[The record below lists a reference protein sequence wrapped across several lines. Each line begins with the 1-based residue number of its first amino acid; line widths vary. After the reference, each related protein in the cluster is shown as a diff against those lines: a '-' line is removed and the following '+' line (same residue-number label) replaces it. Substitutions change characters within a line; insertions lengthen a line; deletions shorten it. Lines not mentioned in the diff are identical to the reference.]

1 MTHSPFDSDI
11 FGDLFGDPVIGALMS
26 DDALIR
32 SMMKVEGHLAQ
43 VQGALG
49 IVPEPSAAAIFK
61 ASSEIEITPADLSDG
76 TRSDG
81 IPVPVF
87 VRIFREKMEAGSH
100 AQYVHWGATSQD
112 ILDTALVL
120 RLREALDHITAQTV
134 ALLEGFAVQAHAHKA
149 LPMAARTRN
158 QMATPTSFGARVA
171 IWGSPFLR
179 HLERLEQA
187 RARLQVVSFAGA
199 SALACSSR

>member
-112 ILDTALVL
+112 ILDTALPHA
-120 RLREALDHITAQTV
+120 REIRWPRQPVSGPVSL
-134 ALLEGFAVQAHAHKA
+134 
-149 LPMAARTRN
+149 
-158 QMATPTSFGARVA
+158 FGAVLFCG
-171 IWGSPFLR
+171 IWSGLN
-179 HLERLEQA
+179 RLA
-187 RARLQVVSFAGA
+187 HDCR
-199 SALACSSR
+199 